1 MFKRKSVNWRK
12 LSHAYGP
19 ARDVPQLLKAL
30 TSEEAATR
38 SQALDKLNA
47 SLCHQGTVYSAT
59 VASVPLFIELLQT
72 PNIQD
77 KNEIL
82 ILLGCFARGSDEEE
96 LEEFLPTVQK
106 AAYNSIFPA
115 LLDGLSLYLQLL
127 NDPDAKIRAASS
139 YLLTCFAEAEPTIV
153 ENLCRALFVEAD
165 PLAQASFILNLPKGA
180 AQRPDIHASL
190 LETVKQEQKLIVQL
204 AAAMELA
211 IDLHQD
217 MPLEAVVV
225 LLDVVMESKPL
236 AVPYNELTANL
247 NDIVSDVADCLC
259 LAGRKYRQQSLPV
272 LIQALDKNRAF
283 AALKIAHAL
292 LSLTFGPNN
301 SLFKGE
307 RTTEQEAA
315 LQAIAGSQRAW
326 RYNIN
331 MAEILR
337 SFGLP
342 DHPVAL
348 QAYLEG
354 RDPLQ
359 AMMDLNS

>member
-12 LSHAYGP
+12 LSHAYGS

-30 TSEEAATR
+30 TSEEATTR

-59 VASVPLFIELLQT
+59 VASVPIFVELLQI
-72 PNIQD
+72 PNIHD
-77 KNEIL
+77 KSEIL
-82 ILLGCFARGSDEEE
+82 ILLGCFARGFDEDEF
-96 LEEFLPTVQK
+96 EEFLPTGQK
-106 AAYNSIFPA
+106 TAYSSVFPA

-127 NDPDAKIRAASS
+127 NDPDSKIRAASS

-153 ENLCRALFVEAD
+153 EEIFRALFVESD

-180 AQRPDIHASL
+180 AQRPDIHALL
-190 LETVKQEQKLIVQL
+190 LETVKQEQKPIVQL

-211 IDLHQD
+211 IDLQQD

-225 LLDVVMESKPL
+225 LLDVLMKPKPL
-236 AVPYNELTANL
+236 AATYNELTANL
-247 NDIVSDVADCLC
+247 NDVVSDVADCLC
-259 LAGRKYRQQSLPV
+259 LAGRKYRQQSLPI

-283 AALKIAHAL
+283 TALKIAHAL
-292 LSLTFGPNN
+292 LSLTFDPNN
-301 SLFKGE
+301 SLLKGE
-307 RTTEQEAA
+307 RTKEQETA

-326 RYNIN
+326 RYNLN

-337 SFGLP
+337 SFLACLTIR
-342 DHPVAL
+342 PVAL
-348 QAYLEG
+348 QAY
-354 RDPLQ
+354 
-359 AMMDLNS
+359 